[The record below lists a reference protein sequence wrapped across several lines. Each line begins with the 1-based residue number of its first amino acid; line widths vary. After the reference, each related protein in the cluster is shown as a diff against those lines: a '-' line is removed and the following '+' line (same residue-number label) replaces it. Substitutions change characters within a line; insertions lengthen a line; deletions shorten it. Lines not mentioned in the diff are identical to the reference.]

1 MLGMPGNYIFV
12 TSLNESLSQK
22 KGNSPHRQLCAPPST
37 SLNESPRPKV
47 EKSDGWYAV
56 DSCAGW
62 ASMKVP
68 TQRWRN
74 KTIKPIK
81 VAALMPQ

>member
-1 MLGMPGNYIFV
+1 MKVPTRRWGNSHYLGYGGGA
-12 TSLNESLSQK
+12 TLSLNESPRPKAGKSEGRESWSAHR
-22 KGNSPHRQLCAPPST
+22 KG
-37 SLNESPRPKV
+37 LNESPRPKV

-68 TQRWRN
+68 RP
-74 KTIKPIK
+74 KAGKCECH
-81 VAALMPQ
+81 